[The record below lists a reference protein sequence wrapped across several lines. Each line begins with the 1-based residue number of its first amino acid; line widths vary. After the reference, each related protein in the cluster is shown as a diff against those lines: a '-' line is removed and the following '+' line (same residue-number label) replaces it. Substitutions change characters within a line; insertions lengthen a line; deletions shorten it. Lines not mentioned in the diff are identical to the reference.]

1 MMMIAAAAG
10 NDWICD
16 SANGIMRPSTNLIDP
31 VLEGRKRERAKKI
44 ELFKSFN
51 HVHEYLKKCLRLVH
65 KYELST
71 TSKANK

>member
-16 SANGIMRPSTNLIDP
+16 SANGIMRPSTNPIDP
-31 VLEGRKRERAKKI
+31 VLKYRKKKQNK
-44 ELFKSFN
+44 LNYLN
-51 HVHEYLKKCLRLVH
+51 HSIIFMGIFKKCLRLVH